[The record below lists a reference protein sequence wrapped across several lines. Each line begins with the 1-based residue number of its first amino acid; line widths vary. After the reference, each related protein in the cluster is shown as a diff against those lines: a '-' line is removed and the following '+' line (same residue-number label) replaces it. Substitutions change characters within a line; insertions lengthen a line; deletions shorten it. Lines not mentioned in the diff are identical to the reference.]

1 MKHKIQE
8 FIDQKVVTLQTATPS
23 INSNPIW
30 NQGGVTINIVEVE
43 EDLNINKVIM
53 SDNFEKLEKVAASP
67 NKIENL
73 NVESR
78 HLIKP

>member
-23 INSNPIW
+23 INSNLIW
-30 NQGGVTINIVEVE
+30 NQGVVTINIVEVE